1 MEPGR
6 GRSPESHRFA
16 SARHNHPMVDTG
28 FILFAGL
35 LLLGSLTLTLMAQR
49 IRLPALVIF
58 IGVGMAIGSDGLG
71 LIAFD
76 DFELAQE
83 IGIIALVL
91 ILFEGGLTTGFSAIR
106 PVLGPSLSLA
116 TVGTVL
122 TAAVT
127 GGLAILLLDVSTL
140 EGFLLGAVIASTDAA
155 AVFSV
160 LRGSTLR
167 RRVAMTLEG
176 EAGFNDPVAVILV
189 IGLIELIQGPDAG
202 VWTMVEL
209 LVVELAVGAAIGLLI
224 GRAGEWFMER
234 LNFPSAGLYPVASV
248 AIAAIAFGGASVL
261 GGSGFLAVYL
271 AGLSLASP
279 KDPALRTIE
288 TFHSGLAWLAQAG
301 MFLVLGLLVF
311 PEQLIDVAFEG
322 IVIGLLIVFLARPI
336 ATWIATVGFGFTPPE
351 RLMLGWAGLR
361 GAIPIVLA
369 TFPIVDGLGIGQEV
383 FNITFFAVIV
393 STLLQGVTITPVA
406 RALGVTTEESAIP
419 TPLTPESTIHR
430 LEAETLE
437 FEVRK
442 GDVIAGMKVSD
453 LHLTK
458 DALLTL
464 VLRDNRAI
472 LPRGDTVIEE
482 GDLLE
487 MIVRQEGLPDLRNQ
501 IRGWRPKS
509 GRKREG
515 EA

>member
-1 MEPGR
+1 MFGKGR
-6 GRSPESHRFA
+6 IPTGPA
-16 SARHNHPMVDTG
+16 IPVTITPMVDTS
-28 FILFAGL
+28 FILVAGVL
-35 LLLGSLTLTLMAQR
+35 VLGSLTLTLLTQR
-49 IRLPALVIF
+49 VRMPALVVF
-58 IGVGMAIGSDGLG
+58 IGVGMLIGTDGLG
-71 LIAFD
+71 LIEFD

-83 IGIIALVL
+83 IGIIALAL

-116 TVGTVL
+116 SVGTVL
-122 TAAVT
+122 TAVITGALAV
-127 GGLAILLLDVSTL
+127 LLLDVSTL

-160 LRGSTLR
+160 LRGSTLKR
-167 RRVAMTLEG
+167 RLAMTLEG

-189 IGLIELIQGPDAG
+189 IGLIELIQGPDANAF
-202 VWTMVEL
+202 TMLEL
-209 LVVELAVGAAIGLLI
+209 LVVELVIGAAIGLLI

-248 AIAAIAFGGASVL
+248 AIAAIAFGGAAAL

-288 TFHSGLAWLAQAG
+288 TFHSGLAWLAQVA

-311 PEQLIDVAFEG
+311 PDQLLDVAFEG
-322 IVIGLLIVFLARPI
+322 LVIGLLIVFLARPI
-336 ATWIATVGFGFTPPE
+336 ATWIATMGFGFSPPE

-369 TFPIVDGLGIGQEV
+369 TFPIVDGLGFGSEV

-393 STLLQGVTITPVA
+393 STLLQGITITPVA
-406 RALGVTTEESAIP
+406 RALGVTTDESAIP
-419 TPLTPESTIHR
+419 TPLTPEATIHR
-430 LEAETLE
+430 LEAETVE
-437 FEVRK
+437 YEVRK
-442 GDVIAGMKVSD
+442 GDLIAGMEVKD

-472 LPRGDTVIEE
+472 LPRGDTEIRE

-487 MIVRQEGLPDLRNQ
+487 MIVRQEALTDLREQ
-501 IRGWRPKS
+501 IRSWRPKKKE
-509 GRKREG
+509 KREDEG
-515 EA
+515 KG

>member
-1 MEPGR
+1 
-6 GRSPESHRFA
+6 
-16 SARHNHPMVDTG
+16 MVDTS
-28 FILFAGL
+28 FILIAGVL
-35 LLLGSLTLTLMAQR
+35 VLGSLTLTLLTQR
-49 IRLPALVIF
+49 VRMPALVVF
-58 IGVGMAIGSDGLG
+58 IGVGMLIGTDGLG
-71 LIAFD
+71 LIEFD
-76 DFELAQE
+76 DFELAQG
-83 IGIIALVL
+83 IGIVALAL

-122 TAAVT
+122 TAVIT
-127 GGLAILLLDVSTL
+127 GALAILLLDVSTL

-160 LRGSTLR
+160 LRGSTLKR
-167 RRVAMTLEG
+167 RLAMTLEG

-189 IGLIELIQGPDAG
+189 IGLIELIQGPDASAF
-202 VWTMVEL
+202 TMVEL
-209 LVVELAVGAAIGLLI
+209 LVVELVIGAAIGLLV

-234 LNFPSAGLYPVASV
+234 LNFPSAGLYPVASI
-248 AIAAIAFGGASVL
+248 AIAAIAFGGAAAL

-288 TFHSGLAWLAQAG
+288 TFHSGLAWLAQVA

-311 PEQLIDVAFEG
+311 PDQLVDFAFEG
-322 IVIGLLIVFLARPI
+322 MVIGLLIVFLARPI
-336 ATWIATVGFGFTPPE
+336 ATWVATIGFGFTPPE

-369 TFPIVDGLGIGQEV
+369 TFPIVDGLGFGSEV

-393 STLLQGVTITPVA
+393 STLLQGITITPVA
-406 RALGVTTEESAIP
+406 RALGVTSEESAIP
-419 TPLTPESTIHR
+419 TPLTPEATIRR
-430 LEAETLE
+430 LEAETIE

-442 GDVIAGMKVSD
+442 GDLIAGMEVKD

-472 LPRGDTVIEE
+472 LPRGDTEIRE

-487 MIVRQEGLPDLRNQ
+487 MIVRQEALTDLREQ
-501 IRGWRPKS
+501 IRSWRPKKKE
-509 GRKREG
+509 KREDEG
-515 EA
+515 KG

>member
-1 MEPGR
+1 MGGTDRIPTG
-6 GRSPESHRFA
+6 PA
-16 SARHNHPMVDTG
+16 IPVTINPVVDTS
-28 FILFAGL
+28 FILVAGVL
-35 LLLGSLTLTLMAQR
+35 VLGSLTLTLLTQR
-49 IRLPALVIF
+49 VRMPALVVF
-58 IGVGMAIGSDGLG
+58 IGVGMLIGTDGLG
-71 LIAFD
+71 LIEFD

-83 IGIIALVL
+83 IGIIALAL

-122 TAAVT
+122 TAAIT
-127 GGLAILLLDVSTL
+127 GALAVLLLDVSTL

-167 RRVAMTLEG
+167 RRLAMTLEG
-176 EAGFNDPVAVILV
+176 EAGFNDPIAVILV
-189 IGLIELIQGPDAG
+189 IGLIELITGPDASA
-202 VWTMVEL
+202 WTMAGL
-209 LVVELAVGAAIGLLI
+209 LVVELSVGAAIGLVI

-248 AIAAIAFGGASVL
+248 AIAAIAFGGAAAL

-288 TFHSGLAWLAQAG
+288 TFHSGLAWLAQVA

-311 PEQLIDVAFEG
+311 PDQLVDFAFEG
-322 IVIGLLIVFLARPI
+322 MVIGLLIVFLARPI
-336 ATWIATVGFGFTPPE
+336 ATWVATIGFGFTPPE

-369 TFPIVDGLGIGQEV
+369 TFPIVDGLGFGSEV

-393 STLLQGVTITPVA
+393 STLLQGITITPVA
-406 RALGVTTEESAIP
+406 RALGVTSEESAIP
-419 TPLTPESTIHR
+419 TPLTPEATIRR
-430 LEAETLE
+430 LEAETIE

-442 GDVIAGMKVSD
+442 GDLIAGMEVKD

-472 LPRGDTVIEE
+472 LPRGDTEIRE

-487 MIVRQEGLPDLRNQ
+487 MIVRQEALTDLREQ
-501 IRGWRPKS
+501 IRSWRPKKKE
-509 GRKREG
+509 KREDEG
-515 EA
+515 KG

>member
-1 MEPGR
+1 
-6 GRSPESHRFA
+6 
-16 SARHNHPMVDTG
+16 MVDTG
-28 FILFAGL
+28 FILIAGVL
-35 LLLGSLTLTLMAQR
+35 VLGSLTLTLLAQR
-49 IRLPALVIF
+49 IRMPALVIF
-58 IGVGMAIGSDGLG
+58 IGVGMLIGTDGLG
-71 LIAFD
+71 LIDFD

-83 IGIIALVL
+83 IGIIALAL

-106 PVLGPSLSLA
+106 PVIGPSLSLA

-122 TAAVT
+122 TAAIT
-127 GGLAILLLDVSTL
+127 GALAVLLLDVSTL

-167 RRVAMTLEG
+167 RRLAMTLEG
-176 EAGFNDPVAVILV
+176 EAGFNDPIAVILV
-189 IGLIELIQGPDAG
+189 IGLIEMIQGPDTS
-202 VWTMVEL
+202 VSKMVEL
-209 LVVELAVGAAIGLLI
+209 LVVELAVGAAIGLLV

-234 LNFPSAGLYPVASV
+234 FNFPSAGLYPVASV
-248 AIAAIAFGGASVL
+248 AIAAIAFGGAAAL
-261 GGSGFLAVYL
+261 GGSGFLAIYL

-288 TFHSGLAWLAQAG
+288 SFHSGLAWLAQVG

-311 PEQLIDVAFEG
+311 PDQLLDYAFEG

-336 ATWIATVGFGFTPPE
+336 ATWIATIGFGFTPPE

-369 TFPIVDGLGIGQEV
+369 TFPVVDGLGFGSDV
-383 FNITFFAVIV
+383 FNIIFFAVIV

-406 RALGVTTEESAIP
+406 KALGVTTEESAIP
-419 TPLTPESTIHR
+419 TPLTPEATIRR
-430 LEAETLE
+430 LEAETVE

-442 GDVIAGMKVSD
+442 GDLIVGMEVKD

-472 LPRGDTVIEE
+472 LPRGDTEIEE

-487 MIVRQEGLPDLRNQ
+487 MIVRQEGLIDLREQ
-501 IRGWRPKS
+501 IRTWRPKKKE
-509 GRKREG
+509 KRGDEG
-515 EA
+515 TN